1 MRAMNPTDINIIH
14 ATAVHTVRVNSR
26 RRGRRR

>member
-14 ATAVHTVRVNSR
+14 AAVVHSVRVNT

>member
-14 ATAVHTVRVNSR
+14 ATAVHTVRVN